1 MGTSDAILEVPD
13 ANFEEEI
20 ERADGLHMIDF
31 WAAWCGPCRMIAPIV
46 EDLADEYD
54 AKGLHVSK
62 IDVDSNTS
70 TTVRFNV
77 RSIPSILFFR
87 DGELIDR
94 VVGAVS
100 RPSLEEKILQHL

>member
-1 MGTSDAILEVPD
+1 
-13 ANFEEEI
+13 
-20 ERADGLHMIDF
+20 
-31 WAAWCGPCRMIAPIV
+31 
-46 EDLADEYD
+46 
-54 AKGLHVSK
+54 
-62 IDVDSNTS
+62 
-70 TTVRFNV
+70 V